1 MAFETE
7 YSLVCD
13 RCQKR
18 SETFD
23 GAIFTKAQVLTELRE
38 LGWVRRTGGRST
50 REGTECPACSGAL
63 DKGWSRA

>member
-13 RCQKR
+13 RCQTR

-23 GAIFTKAQVLTELRE
+23 GAIFTRAKVITVLRE
-38 LGWVRRTGGRST
+38 LGWVRRRGGRTS
-50 REGTECPACSGAL
+50 REGTECPACSGAS
-63 DKGWSRA
+63 DKGER

>member
-13 RCQKR
+13 RCQVR

-23 GAIFTKAQVLTELRE
+23 GAIFTRADVMRELRK
-38 LGWVRRTGGRST
+38 LGWMRRRGGRYT
-50 REGTECPACSGAL
+50 NEGTECPHCSGERE
-63 DKGWSRA
+63 GRR

>member
-13 RCQKR
+13 RCQTR

-23 GAIFTKAQVLTELRE
+23 GAIFTKKRVITELRE
-38 LGWVRRTGGRST
+38 LGWVRRRGARIS

-63 DKGWSRA
+63 DKGVR